1 MQGMCVM
8 VFPYPNNGARRKG
21 KAMAA
26 KVQDQYTTTANVDA
40 VRAQY
45 GDDDATLVRFEC
57 DRCGGTGVIP
67 SFHYVEAGVCFAC
80 DGHPARARYTRTVDQ
95 LVAAAK
101 RRDTAAANKA
111 RKAAAERDALNA
123 WKADNADLLTRAEA
137 VGAVWFQ
144 NWRYAPDAFQVAN
157 LTDAVAER
165 EARKA
170 ADEARKATATPVP
183 TGKATVTGVVVS
195 WKEVQNTFSY
205 YGESILKIVV
215 EDSRGFRVF
224 GTCPKALVDAV
235 LNKFYADRDSS
246 LDGEDVWKN
255 EALKGA
261 MVTFTATVEQSKD
274 DPAFGFFKRATKAT
288 LLDGTED

>member
-1 MQGMCVM
+1 
-8 VFPYPNNGARRKG
+8 
-21 KAMAA
+21 MAT
-26 KVQDQYTTTANVDA
+26 KNIDQYTTTRNVDA

-45 GDDDATLVRFEC
+45 GDDDTAVFGFDC
-57 DRCGGTGVIP
+57 GKCGGSGRIAYYGHVEGGRC
-67 SFHYVEAGVCFAC
+67 FERGGNGGHY
-80 DGHPARARYTRTVDQ
+80 TKTVGQ

-111 RKAAAERDALNA
+111 RKAAATAAALDA
-123 WKADNADLLTRAEA
+123 WKVDNAELLARAEA

-144 NWRYAPDAFQVAN
+144 NWRYAPDAFQVET
-157 LTDAVAER
+157 LSRAVAVR

-183 TGKATVTGVVVS
+183 TCKANVTGVVVS
-195 WKEVQNTFSY
+195 WKGTTNNFSY
-205 YGESILKIVV
+205 QAETILKVVV
-215 EDSRGFRVF
+215 EDQRGFRVF
-224 GTCPKALVDAV
+224 GTCPKPLADAAY
-235 LNKFYADRDSS
+235 NAFYADRDSS

>member
-1 MQGMCVM
+1 M
-8 VFPYPNNGARRKG
+8 VIPHPDDGARRKD
-21 KAMAA
+21 KAVA
-26 KVQDQYTTTANVDA
+26 KKIQDQFTTTANVDA

-45 GDDDATLVRFEC
+45 GDDDTAVFGFDC
-57 DRCGGTGVIP
+57 GRCGGPGVIP
-67 SFHYVEAGVCFAC
+67 SYRHVEGGVCFEC
-80 DGHPARARYTRTVDQ
+80 GGNGGHYTKTVGQ

-111 RKAAAERDALNA
+111 RKAAATAAKLDA
-123 WKADNADLLTRAEA
+123 WKADNADLLARADA
-137 VGAVWFQ
+137 TGCDWYQ

-165 EARKA
+165 EARNAKEA
-170 ADEARKATATPVP
+170 ARKADAQPVP
-183 TGKATVTGVVVS
+183 TGKTAITGTVVS

-205 YGESILKIVV
+205 YAETILKVVV
-215 EDSRGFRVF
+215 EDQRGFRVF
-224 GTCPKALVDAV
+224 GTCPAKLADAAYDA
-235 LNKFYADRDSS
+235 FYADRDRS
-246 LDGEDVWKN
+246 LDGSDVWKN

-274 DPAFGFFKRATKAT
+274 DPAFGFFKRATKAS